1 MNSAGDELCPTETRS
16 STGPTGATK
25 RQHDDLDGT
34 DDTETNRARK
44 RQRLH
49 DDIISEV
56 VQEPENFNEQA
67 SIVEPHQDITE
78 PNASTHQSSLS
89 GDETK
94 TTLTP
99 SLSVDGCPEPEE
111 DVPNSESHDEEATPT
126 LLLPDLAIDYTNQ
139 AEPNNIGDWEE
150 RDWTTLTIEELFS
163 NPDWDYM
170 LDPFFEPQPFEP
182 TQWFAD
188 DDPVL
193 CPTTPYPLPP
203 ESDAAIEGLQAD
215 DTEGVGIFDEHLF
228 SPDMTSSSWLTSGR
242 NSLESQTTELTGL
255 SSPVG
260 VTPGVEGHQSPS
272 SEEIFLQ
279 TSYSNAFFEPELW
292 QSTAEYDNMGTGE
305 LQDNGPARNFLL
317 QDPKPSIDQDGNEIQ
332 VKE

>member
-1 MNSAGDELCPTETRS
+1 MNSADDELCATETKS
-16 STGPTGATK
+16 STGLTGATK

-56 VQEPENFNEQA
+56 VQEPENFNEQP
-67 SIVEPHQDITE
+67 SIVDPQDISE
-78 PNASTHQSSLS
+78 PNTSSHPLS
-89 GDETK
+89 IVSDETEN
-94 TTLTP
+94 TFTHRLQ
-99 SLSVDGCPEPEE
+99 VYGGPEPEG
-111 DVPNSESHDEEATPT
+111 DVPNSESLEEEANPAVS
-126 LLLPDLAIDYTNQ
+126 LPDVATDHAEQ
-139 AEPNNIGDWEE
+139 AEPENTSDWEE
-150 RDWTTLTIEELFS
+150 LDWTTLTIEELFS

-170 LDPFFEPQPFEP
+170 LDPLFEPQPFEP

-203 ESDAAIEGLQAD
+203 DSDAAIAGLETN
-215 DTEGVGIFDEHLF
+215 DTECVGIFDEHLF

-242 NSLESQTTELTGL
+242 NSLESQTTELTAL
-255 SSPVG
+255 SSPVC
-260 VTPGVEGHQSPS
+260 VVSTVEGHQSPS
-272 SEEIFLQ
+272 SEEISLQ
-279 TSYSNAFFEPELW
+279 KSYSNVIFVPELW
-292 QSTAEYDNMGTGE
+292 QSTAAYDNVGTGE
-305 LQDNGPARNFLL
+305 FQDDGPASNFAL
-317 QDPKPSIDQDGNEIQ
+317 QEPKPSVARDDDEIQ

>member
-1 MNSAGDELCPTETRS
+1 MNSAGDELCATETRS
-16 STGPTGATK
+16 SAGPTGATK

-44 RQRLH
+44 RQRFH

-78 PNASTHQSSLS
+78 PNTSSHQPAIVS
-89 GDETK
+89 DETEN
-94 TTLTP
+94 TFTNRLR
-99 SLSVDGCPEPEE
+99 VDDVPEPEE
-111 DVPNSESHDEEATPT
+111 DTPRSESHDEEENPT
-126 LLLPDLAIDYTNQ
+126 FLLPDSATNHANQ
-139 AEPNNIGDWEE
+139 ADPNNTGDWEE

-170 LDPFFEPQPFEP
+170 LDPLFEPQPFEP
-182 TQWFAD
+182 MQWFAD

-203 ESDAAIEGLQAD
+203 DSDATIAGLEAN
-215 DTEGVGIFDEHLF
+215 DTKGVEIFDEHLF
-228 SPDMTSSSWLTSGR
+228 SPDMTSSSWLMSGR
-242 NSLESQTTELTGL
+242 NSLESQTTELTVL
-255 SSPVG
+255 SSPVC
-260 VTPGVEGHQSPS
+260 VAPTVEGHQSPS
-272 SEEIFLQ
+272 SEEVSLQ

-292 QSTAEYDNMGTGE
+292 QSTAAYDNEGTGE
-305 LQDNGPARNFLL
+305 FQDNGPASNYAL
-317 QDPKPSIDQDGNEIQ
+317 QDPKPSIDQDDNEIQ

>member
-1 MNSAGDELCPTETRS
+1 MNSADDELCATETRS

-25 RQHDDLDGT
+25 RQHDDLDRT
-34 DDTETNRARK
+34 DDTETNQARK
-44 RQRLH
+44 RQRFLT
-49 DDIISEV
+49 SEV
-56 VQEPENFNEQA
+56 VQDLEHLDEQTPL
-67 SIVEPHQDITE
+67 VDPHHDINE
-78 PNASTHQSSLS
+78 PNTSTHPPAIGSNEAQ
-89 GDETK
+89 

-99 SLSVDGCPEPEE
+99 TLRVDGCPEPEE
-111 DVPNSESHDEEATPT
+111 DVPNSESHDEEANPT
-126 LLLPDLAIDYTNQ
+126 VLLPDLAIDYTNQ
-139 AEPNNIGDWEE
+139 AQPNNTGHWEE

-170 LDPFFEPQPFEP
+170 LDPLFEPQPFEP

-228 SPDMTSSSWLTSGR
+228 SPDMTSSSWLMSGR
-242 NSLESQTTELTGL
+242 NSLESQTTELTAL
-255 SSPVG
+255 SSPVC
-260 VTPGVEGHQSPS
+260 VAPSVEGLQSPS
-272 SEEIFLQ
+272 SEEISLQ

-292 QSTAEYDNMGTGE
+292 QSTAAYDNAGIGE
-305 LQDNGPARNFLL
+305 FQDNGPASNFPL
-317 QDPKPSIDQDGNEIQ
+317 QDPKPSIDQDANEIQ
-332 VKE
+332 VEE

>member
-1 MNSAGDELCPTETRS
+1 MNSADDELCATETKS
-16 STGPTGATK
+16 STGPTGTTK

-56 VQEPENFNEQA
+56 VQELENLDEQA
-67 SIVEPHQDITE
+67 FIVEPHHDINE
-78 PNASTHQSSLS
+78 PNTSSHQPAIVS
-89 GDETK
+89 DETENAITHK
-94 TTLTP
+94 LR
-99 SLSVDGCPEPEE
+99 VDNDPEPKE
-111 DVPNSESHDEEATPT
+111 DTPKSKSHDEEGNPT
-126 LLLPDLAIDYTNQ
+126 VELPDLTTDHTNQ
-139 AEPNNIGDWEE
+139 AEQKNTGDWED

-170 LDPFFEPQPFEP
+170 LDPLFEPQPFEP

-203 ESDAAIEGLQAD
+203 DSDAAIAGLETN
-215 DTEGVGIFDEHLF
+215 DTECVGIFDEHFF

-242 NSLESQTTELTGL
+242 NSLESQTTELTAL
-255 SSPVG
+255 SSPVC
-260 VTPGVEGHQSPS
+260 VVSIVESHQSPS
-272 SEEIFLQ
+272 SEEISLQ
-279 TSYSNAFFEPELW
+279 KSYSNAIFVPELW
-292 QSTAEYDNMGTGE
+292 QSTAAYDNVGTGE
-305 LQDNGPARNFLL
+305 FQDDGPASNFPL
-317 QDPKPSIDQDGNEIQ
+317 QEPKPSVARDDDEIQ